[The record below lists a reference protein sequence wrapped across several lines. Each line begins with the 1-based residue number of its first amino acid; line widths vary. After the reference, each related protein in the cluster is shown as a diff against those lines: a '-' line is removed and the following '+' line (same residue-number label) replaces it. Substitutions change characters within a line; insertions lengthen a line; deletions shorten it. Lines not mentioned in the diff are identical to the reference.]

1 MGSETK
7 EIKEQ
12 FMLLLDLNYLFK
24 TLCFLNFKQHHEDDL
39 ISHRETIIPCC
50 VYAHLREQGRYGFSE
65 DKLSCTEKT
74 AYGR

>member
-24 TLCFLNFKQHHEDDL
+24 TLCFLNFKQHHEEDL

-50 VYAHLREQGRYGFSE
+50 VYAHL
-65 DKLSCTEKT
+65 
-74 AYGR
+74 